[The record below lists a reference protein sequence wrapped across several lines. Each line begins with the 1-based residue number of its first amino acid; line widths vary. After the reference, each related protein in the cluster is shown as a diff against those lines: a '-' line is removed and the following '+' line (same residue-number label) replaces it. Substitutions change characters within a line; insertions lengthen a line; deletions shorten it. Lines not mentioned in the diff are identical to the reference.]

1 MKASNEKYQNNDNR
15 KLSWLQN
22 FFILCSGADKDII
35 AECPT
40 EWNKYA
46 GIGATIFFTGLLAS
60 ISGGYALFT
69 IFRGDENAVKYALL
83 FGILW
88 GFLILNLDRFV
99 VSSIRKEG
107 NLKNELLQAAP
118 RFILAI
124 IISIVIAKPLE
135 VRIFESRIEQQILED
150 KRQKLE
156 DEKLSID
163 KLNDLTKLENQQQNQ
178 NSELGT
184 LDSLRQGDPTS
195 DDFKKLISD
204 RNFALQDLNS
214 VSKANNPKIADYN
227 FKISQVKDKSENYKE
242 IKDSLGSIIDRK
254 LNSEAK
260 KTINDLSYSRN
271 ILANEIKAKQKR
283 VEDLDAQ
290 IQKARNDYQALMAQ
304 RINEKQAE
312 IEQTK
317 KTKSQADSIAKI
329 QFDESVVI
337 KERSYTNNFI
347 TQLEAM
353 GNLTS
358 KNSTMAL
365 TSWMIMLLF
374 LVIETAPILVKVL
387 SKRGPYDEKLD
398 ATEYEVYIEE
408 SQKIDN
414 LNRQVNEY
422 LKLAND
428 AAKISGSL
436 KLEAEKDKLDI
447 ELRNNKELLNKLADY
462 QKELAI
468 IYADA
473 WFEEEKAK
481 ALQQAKGLYLQ
492 ANQPKSQPKLEDTL
506 WKQKGAT
513 DKIEYFF
520 LNGSLTD
527 NELRYFENNQMNVGK
542 WSFNNSNKNEI
553 SIDLLNNKVEY
564 VIAEIKDTILKL
576 KDKATN
582 DILEFEKV

>member
-88 GFLILNLDRFV
+88 GFVILNLDRFV

-107 NLKNELLQAAP
+107 NLKKELLQAAP

-214 VSKANNPKIADYN
+214 VSKSNNPKIADYN
-227 FKISQVKDKSENYKE
+227 FKISQVKGKSENYKE
-242 IKDSLGSIIDRK
+242 IKDSLGVVIDRK
-254 LNSEAK
+254 LNSEAN

-317 KTKSQADSIAKI
+317 QTKSQADSIAKI
-329 QFDESVVI
+329 QFDESVKI

-398 ATEYEVYIEE
+398 ATEYEVYIGE

-481 ALQQAKGLYLQ
+481 AIQQAKGLYHQ
-492 ANQPKSQPKLEDTL
+492 ANQLKPQPKLEDTL

-527 NELRYFENNQMNVGK
+527 NELRYFENNQMNIGK
-542 WSFNNSNKNEI
+542 WSFNNSKKDEI

-564 VIAEIKDTILKL
+564 VIAEIKDTTLKL

-582 DILEFEKV
+582 DILEFEKG

>member
-88 GFLILNLDRFV
+88 GFVILNLDRFV

-107 NLKNELLQAAP
+107 NLKKELLQAAP

-214 VSKANNPKIADYN
+214 VSKSNNPKIADYN
-227 FKISQVKDKSENYKE
+227 FKISQVKGKSENYKE
-242 IKDSLGSIIDRK
+242 IKDSLGVVIDRK
-254 LNSEAK
+254 LNSEAN

-317 KTKSQADSIAKI
+317 QTKSQADSIAKI
-329 QFDESVVI
+329 QFDESVKI

-398 ATEYEVYIEE
+398 ATEYEVYIGE

-481 ALQQAKGLYLQ
+481 ALQQAKGLYQQ
-492 ANQPKSQPKLEDTL
+492 ANQPKPQPKLEDTL

-542 WSFNNSNKNEI
+542 WSFNNSNKDEI

-564 VIAEIKDTILKL
+564 VIAEIKDTTLKL

>member
-69 IFRGDENAVKYALL
+69 IFSGDENAVKYAIL

-88 GFLILNLDRFV
+88 GFVILNLDRFV

-107 NLKNELLQAAP
+107 NLKKELLQAAP

-214 VSKANNPKIADYN
+214 VSKSNNPKIADYN
-227 FKISQVKDKSENYKE
+227 FKISQVKGKSENYKE
-242 IKDSLGSIIDRK
+242 IKDSLGVVIDRK
-254 LNSEAK
+254 LNSEAN

-317 KTKSQADSIAKI
+317 QTKSQADSIAKI
-329 QFDESVVI
+329 QFDESVKI

-398 ATEYEVYIEE
+398 ATEYEVYIGE

-481 ALQQAKGLYLQ
+481 ALQQAKGLYQQ
-492 ANQPKSQPKLEDTL
+492 ANQPKPQPKLEDTL

-542 WSFNNSNKNEI
+542 WSFNNSNKDEI

-564 VIAEIKDTILKL
+564 VIAEIKDTTLKL

>member
-15 KLSWLQN
+15 KLSWLQS

-46 GIGATIFFTGLLAS
+46 GIGATILFTGLLAS

-88 GFLILNLDRFV
+88 GFVILNLDRFV

-107 NLKNELLQAAP
+107 NLKKELLQAAP

-214 VSKANNPKIADYN
+214 VSKTNNPKIADYN
-227 FKISQVKDKSENYKE
+227 FKISQVKGKSENYKE
-242 IKDSLGSIIDRK
+242 IRDSLGVVFDRK
-254 LNSEAK
+254 LNSEAN

-290 IQKARNDYQALMAQ
+290 VQKARNDYQALMAQ

-317 KTKSQADSIAKI
+317 QTKIQADSIAKI
-329 QFDESVVI
+329 QFDESVKI

-398 ATEYEVYIEE
+398 ATEYKVYIEE

-414 LNRQVNEY
+414 INRQVNEY

-447 ELRNNKELLNKLADY
+447 ELRNNRELLDKLADY

-492 ANQPKSQPKLEDTL
+492 ANQPKSQPKLEGTL
-506 WKQKGAT
+506 WKQKGAI

-542 WSFNNSNKNEI
+542 WSFNNSNKDEI

-564 VIAEIKDTILKL
+564 VIAEIKDTTLRL
-576 KDKATN
+576 KDKSTN